1 MRTESQGCCT
11 RWQNRTHSPV
21 PRAAPACLQLEKN
34 NRGKNVAGGG
44 NCLGQIVPCPKS
56 QNLSS
61 CLAQMPA
68 PG

>member
-44 NCLGQIVPCPKS
+44 NCLGQIVPKS
-56 QNLSS
+56 KFILLLSTDT
-61 CLAQMPA
+61 CTRVR
-68 PG
+68 